1 MLLTLFVGTV
11 ARAADVTDVLNQ
23 SVTGITTT
31 TYTEFSGIVLI
42 SGASYAGQCAGGNAS
57 IQLRSRNE
65 NSGVV
70 TTASTGKLRKVAVT
84 WNSATTEGRTL
95 NVYGAN
101 APYTSATQ
109 LFSEGEQGTLL
120 GSIVYGQTTEL
131 EVSGDYAYVGVCS
144 ASGALY
150 LTELCVTWD
159 VEDDTDIKQQQLDE
173 AKAELTSLLE
183 DVSAFLTSAHMYAPV
198 KKALAQAVAQAQ
210 TVLESSTNIDEVWEN
225 YTALVTAYSS
235 AQNSAAKYDELAYYI
250 DYTQQL
256 QDQYGPMLG
265 DEVTAKIKAT
275 ISSLKTA
282 YEYGALSEEQID
294 QVWPTLQQTTRDELT
309 KFLDPYI
316 QEAEALMA
324 EGLAEVVHSNL
335 SSANETIKGILTW
348 SYYDIDN
355 INYIKDCLV
364 QLNGALEAAAANAAE
379 MPILRQ
385 AYEQLGGKDGALTD
399 WQFETNPYSVPGVD
413 FENGSATYISLV
425 EKELTGNFP
434 SAFLLLPKLTYLD
447 LNSNHLS
454 GDVAEALADM
464 IAAKQTS
471 SLKYLNI
478 GGNRLSGNLGLFGLV
493 CPQIESLKAAY
504 NQFEECFPALPST
517 LTSWTSWSWSNQD
530 MQFTLDFTL
539 GEDGLETIL
548 QQLPSLLMYDPSASD
563 GLAKW
568 FSFQF
573 WQDDC
578 ELYLYYQDG
587 EFSFGSNNIPFKGKN
602 GETLTATYY
611 SNLASGS
618 TFKVC
623 LHFEEGDAN
632 FNGKVDITDLQTVV
646 NYIFNEWNST
656 FNFTAANLYEDEIIN
671 VQDVVRMVD
680 VLLTADEPA
689 GARKHVP
696 AGAYNNKEEKADAHL
711 YWRGNELVLE
721 TTVPVASADIRFSGD
736 GMLNWNLQ
744 QMGFTVTEKRS
755 SEAGHCIVYSLAGAE
770 IPVGETV
777 IATRNSGQADMTM
790 VRLAN
795 KQAQP
800 VAVSLSAPEV
810 TSVSQLLAEEEAWT
824 LYAPNGAVVAQ
835 GRGNAMLRAARNGL
849 AAGVYILRSPSN
861 RTRKITIK

>member
-31 TYTEFSGIVLI
+31 TYTDFSGIVLI

-70 TTASTGKLRKVAVT
+70 TTASPGKLKRVAVT

-120 GSIVYGQTTEL
+120 GTIVYGQTTEL

-144 ASGALY
+144 VSGALY

-183 DVSAFLTSAHMYAPV
+183 DVSAFLASAHMYAPV

-210 TVLESSTNIDEVWEN
+210 TVLESSTDIDEVWTIIGTLRN
-225 YTALVTAYSS
+225 AYYS
-235 AQNSAAKYDELAYYI
+235 AQNSASDYVKLADYI

-256 QDQYGPMLG
+256 LDQYGPMFS
-265 DEVTAKIKAT
+265 DEVKTKITTT
-275 ISSLKTA
+275 ISGLQAAYQYGSLT
-282 YEYGALSEEQID
+282 GEQID
-294 QVWPTLQQTTRDELT
+294 QVWPTLQETTRDELT

-316 QEAEALMA
+316 QKAEALMA
-324 EGLAEVVHSNL
+324 EGLADEVHSNL

-364 QLNGALEAAAANAAE
+364 QLNSAMEAAAANWAE

-399 WQFETNPYSVPGVD
+399 WQFETKPYSVPGVG
-413 FENGSATYISLV
+413 FENGSATYISLNG
-425 EKELTGNFP
+425 KELTGNFP
-434 SAFLLLPKLTYLD
+434 SAFLLLPKLTGLYLD
-447 LNSNHLS
+447 YNQLS

-471 SLKYLNI
+471 SLKYLDI
-478 GGNRLSGNLGLFGLV
+478 DGNRLSGNLGLFGV
-493 CPQIESLKAAY
+493 ICPQIEYLKA
-504 NQFEECFPALPST
+504 NHNKFEDCIPALPST
-517 LTSWTSWSWSNQD
+517 ATTQEWQHQE
-530 MQFTLDFTL
+530 MERTLDFTL
-539 GEDGLETIL
+539 GEDALETIL
-548 QQLPSLLMYDPSASD
+548 QQLPSLLTYDPSATD
-563 GLAKW
+563 GLATRLA
-568 FSFQF
+568 FQF

-587 EFSFGSNNIPFKGKN
+587 EFSLSSNNIPFKGKN
-602 GETLTATYY
+602 GETLTATCY
-611 SNLASGS
+611 SGYASGS

-623 LHFEEGDAN
+623 LHFAEGDAN
-632 FNGKVDITDLQTVV
+632 FNGKVDITDLQMVV

-680 VLLTADEPA
+680 VLLAADEPA
-689 GARKHVP
+689 GVRKLAHMR
-696 AGAYNNKEEKADAHL
+696 AHNNKEAGADAHL

-777 IATRNSGQADMTM
+777 IATRNGGQVDMTM

-800 VAVSLSAPEV
+800 VAVSLSAPAV

-824 LYAPNGAVVAQ
+824 LYAPNGAVVVQ